1 MMTWLDIGSIPDL
14 LSGRKNMKRSYWIA
28 GIVLVLIVAGYF
40 AYRALTAQRVSA
52 AASVQ
57 TATVQ
62 RGTLTSSLSSAGTVR
77 TGQSAVIT
85 WQTSGKVGEVN
96 VKLGDHVSA
105 GQVLAA
111 LDSSALSP
119 STINARQ
126 NLIAAKKNLDDLLN
140 SKLQQAQAL
149 QAVSD
154 AQAALDQLK
163 ETHAKDT
170 GQAQV
175 DLAAAQKAV
184 DDAQKKRNALNYPHS
199 TDQLVI
205 QKAETDYLLA
215 KADYKEALQKFNLY
229 AKKNLTNP
237 DRVAALN
244 ALVAAKQKMDQAFA
258 KYNWY
263 LQMPTANEIA
273 QADANLALAQA
284 NLAAAQSAYDNL
296 KNGPNAAEIAVAE
309 ARLADAQRAWERVKD
324 GPNPDDIAAAQAA
337 VDAAQATLN
346 QIQLTAP
353 ISGTITELDIA
364 SGDMVSSG
372 TQAFRIDDF
381 SAIYV
386 DLEVSEI
393 DINNLQ
399 PGQPATLTFD
409 AIPDK
414 QYTGV
419 VTRIGT
425 VGTVSQ
431 GVVNYPV
438 TVQITNPDEAVK
450 PGMTAAAS
458 VVIAQHEDVLMVPN
472 QAIRVAGNQRTVT
485 VLFEGQ
491 QIPVQVSI
499 GLTNETM
506 SEVIGNQLKEGDEVV
521 LNPSTAA
528 SNSNRLF
535 GGQGGGAIF
544 VGRP

>member
-381 SAIYV
+381 SAIFV

>member
-1 MMTWLDIGSIPDL
+1 
-14 LSGRKNMKRSYWIA
+14 
-28 GIVLVLIVAGYF
+28 VAGFY
-40 AYRALTAQRVSA
+40 AYRTYAAQRASA
-52 AASVQ
+52 AATVQ

-62 RGTLTSSLSSAGTVR
+62 RGTLTSSLSSSGTVR
-77 TGQSAVIT
+77 SGQNAVIN

-96 VKLGDHVSA
+96 VKLGDHVTA
-105 GQVLAA
+105 DQVLSA

-119 STINARQ
+119 ATINARQ
-126 NLIAAKKNLDDLLN
+126 NLIDAKKALDDLLN

-149 QAVSD
+149 QAVSN
-154 AQAALDQLK
+154 AQTALDQLK
-163 ETHAKDT
+163 ETNATDS

-175 DLAAAQKAV
+175 NLATAQKVV

-199 TDQLVI
+199 SDQLVI

-215 KADYKEALQKFNLY
+215 KADYKDALQKFNLF
-229 AKKNLTNP
+229 AHKKLTNP
-237 DRVAALN
+237 DRVSRLN

-263 LQMPTANEIA
+263 LQMPTANDIA

-284 NLAAAQSAYDNL
+284 NLTAAQSAYDNL
-296 KNGPNAAEIAVAE
+296 KNGPDAAQVALAE
-309 ARLADAQRAWERVKD
+309 ATLADAQRAWERVKD
-324 GPNPDDIAAAQAA
+324 GPSPDDIAAAQAA
-337 VDAAQATLN
+337 VDAAQATLD

-353 ISGTITELDIA
+353 FSGTITELDIA
-364 SGDMVSSG
+364 PGDIVNSGK
-372 TQAFRIDDF
+372 QAFRIDDF
-381 SAIYV
+381 SSIFV
-386 DLEVSEI
+386 DLQVSEI

-399 PGQPATLTFD
+399 LGQPSSLTFD

-419 VTRIGT
+419 VTKIGS

-438 TVQITNPDEAVK
+438 TVQVTNSDEAVK
-450 PGMTAAAS
+450 PGMTAAVS
-458 VVIAQHEDVLMVPN
+458 IVIAQHDNVLMVPN

-506 SEVIGNQLKEGDEVV
+506 SEVTGNQLKEGDEVV
-521 LNPSTAA
+521 INPSTAS
-528 SNSNRLF
+528 SNSNRSF
-535 GGQGGGAIF
+535 GGPGGGAFFIE
-544 VGRP
+544 RP

>member
-1 MMTWLDIGSIPDL
+1 
-14 LSGRKNMKRSYWIA
+14 MKKYYWIA
-28 GIVLVLIVAGYF
+28 GIVLVLIVAGF
-40 AYRALTAQRVSA
+40 FTYRALAAQRASA
-52 AASVQ
+52 TAAVQ

-85 WQTSGKVGEVN
+85 WQTSGKVGEVT
-96 VKLGDHVSA
+96 VKLGDHVTA

-111 LDSSALSP
+111 LDPSALSP

-126 NLIAAKKNLDDLLN
+126 NLIDAKKNLDDLLN
-140 SKLQQAQAL
+140 SRLQQAQAL

-163 ETHAKDT
+163 ETNAKET

-175 DLAAAQKAV
+175 DLAAAQKAL

-205 QKAETDYLLA
+205 QKAQTDYLLA

-263 LQMPTANEIA
+263 LQMPTANDIA
-273 QADANLALAQA
+273 QADANLALAKA

-309 ARLADAQRAWERVKD
+309 AKLADAQRAWERVKD

-337 VDAAQATLN
+337 VDAAQAVLN

-381 SAIYV
+381 SAIFV

-399 PGQPATLTFD
+399 LGQPATLTFD
-409 AIPDK
+409 AIPEK

-419 VTRIGT
+419 VTKIGT

-458 VVIAQHEDVLMVPN
+458 VVIAQHQDVLMVPN
-472 QAIRVAGNQRTVT
+472 QAIRVVGNQRTVT

-506 SEVIGNQLKEGDEVV
+506 SEVTGNQLKEGDEVV
-521 LNPSTAA
+521 LNPSTATA
-528 SNSNRLF
+528 NSNRFF
-535 GGQGGGAIF
+535 GGVGGGGAIF
-544 VGRP
+544 VRP